1 MQTNPGQTGDN
12 TLLSGF
18 SGPAGEKCGGSQISK
33 IYTRELSRPQQSEK
47 VWGKSVHEAQIYK
60 NASLKRDFS
69 VTKSSKKGQ
78 LTGP

>member
-1 MQTNPGQTGDN
+1 H
-12 TLLSGF
+12 
-18 SGPAGEKCGGSQISK
+18 ARI
-33 IYTRELSRPQQSEK
+33 SRPQQREK

-78 LTGP
+78 FTGPNFTRHCLYIALKRLIHTKAKAQ

>member
-1 MQTNPGQTGDN
+1 
-12 TLLSGF
+12 
-18 SGPAGEKCGGSQISK
+18 
-33 IYTRELSRPQQSEK
+33 PQQREK

-78 LTGP
+78 LTGPDFTSHCLYISLMGLIHTTAEAQ

>member
-1 MQTNPGQTGDN
+1 
-12 TLLSGF
+12 
-18 SGPAGEKCGGSQISK
+18 I
-33 IYTRELSRPQQSEK
+33 SRPQQREK

-78 LTGP
+78 LTGPNFTRYCLYISLMRLMHTEAEAQ